1 MAVAAAGGGAAERR
15 QKCLH
20 MQMHTH
26 VVMRTNEMMK
36 AAPAMLKA
44 QLDIEAPMAEG
55 L

>member
-1 MAVAAAGGGAAERR
+1 MAAAAAGGGITERR
-15 QKCLH
+15 QKRLH
-20 MQMHTH
+20 MQIHKH

-44 QLDIEAPMAEG
+44 QLDIEAPMAEA